1 MELNCRWYHLS
12 IYDISYMWY
21 AGVACMIV
29 VVVGAAASLVFSFGE
44 YKNC

>member
-1 MELNCRWYHLS
+1 MS

-29 VVVGAAASLVFSFGE
+29 VVVGAVASLVFSYGE
-44 YKNC
+44 HENR